1 MREREELEWS
11 EEERKAFAELPRET
25 RPDWRLEENLVAVLK
40 SRGVIGHSAPPRF
53 WGRTAPP
60 FAWIGLAAAFGFIL
74 FLSGITIGQRWAT
87 QTAVE
92 SIASLHHD
100 KLLQASARV
109 QQTGSAYVDS
119 LAAFNQLAAS
129 EDPQKLLQGREV
141 AIASL
146 YAAASELVRLDPN
159 DPVAARILRGLEQ
172 EARNETETGV
182 RKEKKVFWF

>member
-1 MREREELEWS
+1 MCR
-11 EEERKAFAELPRET
+11 PRRN
-25 RPDWRLEENLVAVLK
+25 RPFPTNRAK
-40 SRGVIGHSAPPRF
+40 
-53 WGRTAPP
+53 
-60 FAWIGLAAAFGFIL
+60 
-74 FLSGITIGQRWAT
+74 
-87 QTAVE
+87 
-92 SIASLHHD
+92 
-100 KLLQASARV
+100 RV
-109 QQTGSAYVDS
+109 S